1 MQIDILMCKL
11 CYPWCIKHQ
20 RDISA
25 LSAVYQVYRTGGA
38 FEVWLKYE
46 ISVDIIT
53 GEQMLM
59 SKIHEQ
65 SLSQSAVVIETIKS
79 QNNSIQ
85 PA

>member
-1 MQIDILMCKL
+1 MCKL

-46 ISVDIIT
+46 INKYT
-53 GEQMLM
+53 YGRNQML
-59 SKIHEQ
+59 
-65 SLSQSAVVIETIKS
+65 
-79 QNNSIQ
+79 N
-85 PA
+85 PAAHTRTG